1 MATPSPGSPARIR
14 RSPTLEPM
22 FQRVSFPSGDYE
34 VAFDVDRKDLG
45 FSLKLDDFDV
55 GFDPGTEQAS
65 RFVSQVKLTDEARDI
80 KDDPHTIQMNEP
92 LSHRGYTFYQS
103 SYIRHRD
110 PKTGAEDGQFQSVFQ
125 VATDPGRSIK
135 YLGCLGVVFGAF
147 VQFYM
152 RAGIFTDGGKRE
164 RELAAAKARKRAQGN
179 GQSAETTVAV
189 VSESDETL

>member
-1 MATPSPGSPARIR
+1 
-14 RSPTLEPM
+14 M
-22 FQRVSFPSGDYE
+22 FHHVTFPSGEYE

-55 GFDPGTEQAS
+55 GFDPGTQQAS
-65 RFVSQVKLTDEARDI
+65 RYVSQVRLSDEARDI
-80 KDDPHTIQMNEP
+80 KEEPHTIQMNEP

-103 SYIRHRD
+103 SFIRHAD
-110 PKTGAEDGQFQSVFQ
+110 PRTGVEDGQFQSVFQ

-135 YLGCLGVVFGAF
+135 YAGCIFIVLGAF

-164 RELAAAKARKRAQGN
+164 LERAKARARARAQAKKQAERESGLP
-179 GQSAETTVAV
+179 ETTVAV
-189 VSESDETL
+189 VSEADETL